1 MDISNMILSNL
12 KWKALEQITA
22 QVGWDNAATKAIAAK
37 ALPMILGQLS
47 KNAESKQ
54 WAESINTALN
64 SHLWESK
71 IDVNDGKKILWH
83 IFGWSDNAVAQIAE
97 QSGQSKEQASGVMG
111 ALSSVIMETLG
122 DQKKAAGWFW
132 AGDVMK
138 MLSGVGANDS
148 NILGMVMDQDGDG
161 DFDKQ
166 DAMKFGMGWIK
177 NKFLGK
183 K

>member
-1 MDISNMILSNL
+1 MILANL

-22 QVGWDNAATKAIAAK
+22 KVWWDNATTKAIASK

-47 KNAESKQ
+47 KNAESKE

-71 IDVNDGKKILWH
+71 IDVADGINIMGH
-83 IFGWSDNAVAQIAE
+83 IFGNKEDAVEKVASATWQSPE
-97 QSGQSKEQASGVMG
+97 QTSGVMW

-132 AGDVMK
+132 ASDVMK

-177 NKFLGK
+177 SKFLGK
-183 K
+183 

>member
-1 MDISNMILSNL
+1 MILSNL
-12 KWKALEQITA
+12 KWKALEQITS
-22 QVGWDNAATKAIAAK
+22 QVWGDNAATKAIAAK

-47 KNAESKQ
+47 KNAQDEKG
-54 WAESINTALN
+54 AEEINTALN

-71 IDVNDGKKILWH
+71 IDIADGKKILWH
-83 IFGWSDNAVAQIAE
+83 IFGGKDDAVEKVASATWQSPE
-97 QSGQSKEQASGVMG
+97 QTSGVMG

-138 MLSGVGANDS
+138 MLSWVGANDS

-161 DFDKQ
+161 DFDSQ

-177 NKFLGK
+177 SKFLGK

>member
-1 MDISNMILSNL
+1 MILSNL
-12 KWKALEQITA
+12 KGKALEQITS
-22 QVGWDNAATKAIAAK
+22 QVGWDSAATKAIAAK

-47 KNAESKQ
+47 KNAETEQ
-54 WAESINTALN
+54 WAENINTALN

-71 IDVNDGKKILWH
+71 IDIADGKNILGH
-83 IFGWSDNAVAQIAE
+83 IFGGKQDVVTEVAKA
-97 QSGQSKEQASGVMG
+97 SGQSEEQASGVMW
-111 ALSSVIMETLG
+111 ALSSVVMETLG

-132 AGDVMK
+132 ANDVMK
-138 MLSGVGANDS
+138 MLSWTGNDAN
-148 NILGMVMDQDGDG
+148 IMWMVMDQDGDG

-177 NKFLGK
+177 NMFLGK

>member
-1 MDISNMILSNL
+1 MDISNMILANL
-12 KWKALEQITA
+12 KGKALEQITSK
-22 QVGWDNAATKAIAAK
+22 VWGDSAATKAIAAK

-47 KNAESKQ
+47 KNSESSQGAEQ
-54 WAESINTALN
+54 INTALN

-71 IDVNDGKKILWH
+71 VDMTDGSKILGH
-83 IFGWSDNAVAQIAE
+83 IFGGSDDAIDQVAKA
-97 QSGQSKEQASGVMG
+97 SGQSKEQAWGVMS
-111 ALSSVIMETLG
+111 ALSSIVMETLW
-122 DQKKAAGWFW
+122 DQKKASSWFD
-132 AGDVMK
+132 ASSVTK
-138 MLSGVGANDS
+138 MLSGVGKDS
-148 NILGMVMDQDGDG
+148 DILGMVMDQDGDG